1 MKPVY
6 ALTMVLFATPAL
18 AAETAPLPADVAAY
32 LQRDRQKP
40 ECQPKHTPGL
50 SLEEVVDNFIT
61 ARQSPACAELERER
75 RALLERY
82 KDDKEVVDALALK
95 VGSPGDAI

>member
-1 MKPVY
+1 MKSIY
-6 ALTMVLFATPAL
+6 ALSILLFSAPVL
-18 AAETAPLPADVAAY
+18 AAETANLPADVTAY
-32 LQRDRQKP
+32 LQRDRQTP

-75 RALLERY
+75 RALLQRY
-82 KDDKEVVDALALK
+82 KDNKEILDALALK